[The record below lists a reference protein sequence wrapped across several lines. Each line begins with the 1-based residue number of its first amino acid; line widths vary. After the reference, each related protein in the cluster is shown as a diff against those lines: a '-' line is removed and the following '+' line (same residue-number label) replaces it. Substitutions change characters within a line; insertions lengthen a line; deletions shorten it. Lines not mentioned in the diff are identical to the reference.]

1 MADIQ
6 LREQFSNAPDLSIGR
21 DFADY
26 DVWVR
31 EQFPGAPDLSCYPT
45 QLGIRQPAAG
55 GHAAISG
62 VIGITL
68 EGLTPQFIGTVT
80 HSIHGVLGI
89 TLDGLVAQFAGTV
102 TGGTTAGPS
111 ADGARL
117 RRGKRRLPED
127 IRREQDMVEK
137 YLQALEQRARHEETV
152 RRTPARVKK
161 AAVSPDQPV
170 PTLTEA
176 MARAASVEQLR
187 RIEEHAQSVGRAR
200 EVVRAESRRRRRLAL
215 ILIAMDD

>member
-6 LREQFSNAPDLSIGR
+6 LRQQFPNAPDLSVGS
-21 DFADY
+21 DFSDY

-31 EQFPGAPDLSCYPT
+31 EQFPGAPDLSCHPT

-62 VIGITL
+62 VLGITL

-80 HSIHGVLGI
+80 PSIQGVLGI
-89 TLDGLVAQFAGTV
+89 TLDGLVAQFSGTV
-102 TGGTTAGPS
+102 TGGATEGPT
-111 ADGARL
+111 ADGARF

-127 IRREQDMVEK
+127 IRREQEMVEQ
-137 YLQALEQRARHEETV
+137 YLQSLERQARRVEV
-152 RRTPARVKK
+152 ARRIPARVKK
-161 AAVSPDQPV
+161 AAVSQDNPV
-170 PTLTEA
+170 SNLTEA

-187 RIEEHAQSVGRAR
+187 RIEEHAQAVGRAR
-200 EVVRAESRRRRRLAL
+200 EVARTESRRRRRLAL

>member
-6 LREQFSNAPDLSIGR
+6 LREQFSNAPDLSVGR

-31 EQFPGAPDLSCYPT
+31 EQFPGASDLSCYPT

-80 HSIHGVLGI
+80 PSIQGFLGI
-89 TLDGLVAQFAGTV
+89 TLEGIVAQFSGTV
-102 TGGTTAGPS
+102 TGGATAAPT
-111 ADGARL
+111 ADGAWL

-127 IRREQDMVEK
+127 IRREQDMVEQ
-137 YLQALEQRARHEETV
+137 YLQTLE
-152 RRTPARVKK
+152 RRELQAERLERVPARVRKVE
-161 AAVSPDQPV
+161 AARIPAAPI
-170 PTLTEA
+170 LTEA

-187 RIEEHAQSVGRAR
+187 RITEHTQSVERAR
-200 EVVRAESRRRRRLAL
+200 EVARAERKRRRVLAL
-215 ILIAMDD
+215 VLLAIDD